1 MGLLNYPNSFVP
13 DTLAGHTSGTEK
25 ASGQTCAETDYASAW
40 CGMEL
45 GPFDS
50 VPSVGFSDIEPVLD
64 ADGNRVTGEF
74 WCTTDNGFGNSA
86 NSWDYPLHI
95 HKMKIQKPFTFRH
108 GESTFD
114 RYTETESLG
123 VSLLHDPNGLIGW
136 ENGADIQVWR
146 TRRPTRRGT
155 TGRRCACSPAA
166 TSTWRAWRFTRRT
179 TRSWARS

>member
-86 NSWDYPLHI
+86 NSWGL
-95 HKMKIQKPFTFRH
+95 
-108 GESTFD
+108 STAHPQD
-114 RYTETESLG
+114 E
-123 VSLLHDPNGLIGW
+123 DPEAVHLPPRRV
-136 ENGADIQVWR
+136 DLRQVH
-146 TRRPTRRGT
+146 
-155 TGRRCACSPAA
+155 
-166 TSTWRAWRFTRRT
+166 
-179 TRSWARS
+179 